1 MSSGFRTEL
10 PTMQAAAQ
18 HVYEVNGQIQGQ
30 LSQLMSRLEPLASTW
45 QSSAASSFQ
54 TLKQRW
60 LDDAG
65 KLNQVLHDI
74 GDGLTQ
80 THQNYLTS
88 DTTNAEG
95 FTRQAG
101 TL

>member
-18 HVYEVNGQIQGQ
+18 HVYEVNANIQTQ
-30 LSQLMSRLEPLASTW
+30 LSQLLSRLEPLAGTW
-45 QSSAASSFQ
+45 QSEAATSFQ

-60 LDDAG
+60 HDEAT
-65 KLNQVLHDI
+65 KLNAVLRQI
-74 GDGLTQ
+74 GEGLNT
-80 THQNYLTS
+80 THQNYQTA
-88 DTTNAEG
+88 DVTNTDG
-95 FTRQAG
+95 FTRQSG